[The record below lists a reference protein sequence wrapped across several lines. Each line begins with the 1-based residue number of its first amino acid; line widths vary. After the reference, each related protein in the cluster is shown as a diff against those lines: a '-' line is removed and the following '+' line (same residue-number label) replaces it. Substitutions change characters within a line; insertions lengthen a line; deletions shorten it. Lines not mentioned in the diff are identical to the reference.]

1 MISTASNAADGSV
14 VFEPIT
20 FDEAGEYEYVVY
32 EVAGREEGMT
42 YDSTTYRLQVSVTDD
57 GQGNL
62 VATANYP
69 DGQPTFANSYEKPQE
84 PVEPTKPSEPTQ
96 PSEPT
101 EPAKPDIPKTGDAT
115 GPMAAVSAVMG
126 ALALTGAGVLVGAK
140 RRQHGEAGSTKGL

>member
-1 MISTASNAADGSV
+1 M
-14 VFEPIT
+14 
-20 FDEAGEYEYVVY
+20 VY

-84 PVEPTKPSEPTQ
+84 PVEPI
-96 PSEPT
+96 
-101 EPAKPDIPKTGDAT
+101 EPARAH
-115 GPMAAVSAVMG
+115 AAERTHRA
-126 ALALTGAGVLVGAK
+126 
-140 RRQHGEAGSTKGL
+140 REARHPQDG